1 MIKLY
6 DHPLSG
12 NSYKVRLLLSHLNVD
27 YQKEFVDLFN
37 GKHKTADFTKLN
49 PNQKIPVLV
58 DDDYI
63 IWESNAIL
71 MYLAK
76 KYFPNEY
83 ISDNPEEFGLI
94 TQWLIFGKTSID
106 PYLAVSRY
114 FVKFLGEGNYDENQ
128 LNSLQSQGNN
138 MLKILDRH
146 LSKNDFLATNY
157 SIADMACYPYVV
169 LSDEGGF
176 DITKFPYVENWCRK
190 IESQPG
196 FIQFDKS

>member
-12 NSYKVRLLLSHLNVD
+12 NSYKAKLLLSHLNVD
-27 YQKEFVDLFN
+27 YEKEIVDLFN
-37 GKHKTADFTKLN
+37 GEHKTADFTKLN

-58 DDDYI
+58 DGDYI

-83 ISDNPEEFGLI
+83 LSDNPEEFGLI

-114 FVKFLGEGNYDENQ
+114 FVKFLGEGNYDQKQ
-128 LNSLQSQGNN
+128 LDSLQIQGNN
-138 MLKILDRH
+138 TLEILNNH
-146 LSKNDFLATNY
+146 LSKNNFLATNY
-157 SIADMACYPYVV
+157 SIADIACYPYVF

-196 FIQFDKS
+196 FIQFDNS